1 MLEEKRKDLESER
14 TKRLLMVIVE
24 ELSRTE
30 LDFYYRSTSDVALL
44 LQSHIQKGARL
55 AIEDRQLLSKL
66 SRRDIAMI
74 LSIR

>member
-14 TKRLLMVIVE
+14 TKRLLMVMVE
-24 ELSRTE
+24 ELSETE
-30 LDFYYRSTSDVALL
+30 LDFYYRSTSEVAML

-55 AIEDRQLLSKL
+55 ALEDRQLLSKL
-66 SRRDIAMI
+66 SRRDIEVL

>member
-1 MLEEKRKDLESER
+1 MLEEKRKDLEGER
-14 TKRLLMVIVE
+14 LKRLLMSMVE
-24 ELSRTE
+24 DLSKTE
-30 LDFYYRSTSDVALL
+30 LDFYYRSTSEVAML

-66 SRRDIAMI
+66 SRRDIEVI

>member
-1 MLEEKRKDLESER
+1 MLEEKRKDLEGER
-14 TKRLLMVIVE
+14 LKRLLIGMVE
-24 ELSRTE
+24 GLSKTE
-30 LDFYYRSTSDVALL
+30 HDFYYRATSEVATL

-66 SRRDIAMI
+66 SRRDIEVL